1 MNKINKLCNNIWRQL
16 FKQVRSRVLQ
26 PFQWV
31 NVINGCVKSKEDF
44 FESSNELPTSSVSV
58 KEGFFVSINLQFSL
72 GILNI
77 GTLLVKRDY
86 TVLCTYFF
94 VVRVVLINIS
104 SISIIWNIM
113 NIYIYK
119 YIYIYIYTCIYK
131 AYIIFIYI

>member
-104 SISIIWNIM
+104 SISII
-113 NIYIYK
+113 
-119 YIYIYIYTCIYK
+119 
-131 AYIIFIYI
+131 